1 MYAVDCML
9 ILESLP
15 MRDTRE
21 ESIFSMTSRISLF
34 WRNEEEVPHSIKLNK
49 LLFDQIALFIFL
61 KYYGFNLISVS
72 RGQSWYLISSH
83 HGTSQCWVRYSSIL
97 VNTCAAVTFDV
108 LTQLMDLQHILLGCY
123 VRYSELIQVHQLK
136 TQKWR
141 YRQPNDFRK
150 LIKLLIWF
158 FNTGLCGKNKLHVS
172 KG

>member
-15 MRDTRE
+15 MRDARE
-21 ESIFSMTSRISLF
+21 EWSIFSMTSRISLF
-34 WRNEEEVPHSIKLNK
+34 WNEEEVPHSIKTK
-49 LLFDQIALFIFL
+49 YITIWSKRIIYFI
-61 KYYGFNLISVS
+61 KYYGFNVISVS

-83 HGTSQCWVRYSSIL
+83 HGTSQCWVWYSWIL

-108 LTQLMDLQHILLGCY
+108 LTQLMDLQHILLACY
-123 VRYSELIQVHQLK
+123 VRYSKIIQVQQLK
-136 TQKWR
+136 NQKWR
-141 YRQPNDFRK
+141 YGQLNDFRR